1 MQTKEESESVQ
12 RERQP
17 RRLREKD
24 VRLFPLLAKVRSHR
38 CIVSHILDRG
48 PAAALRLSGMSGF
61 HPKVGK
67 KSGGLV
73 CQKRAY
79 PGGRFPI

>member
-12 RERQP
+12 RERQLGRP
-17 RRLREKD
+17 REKD

-48 PAAALRLSGMSGF
+48 LAAALRLSGMGGF
-61 HPKVGK
+61 HPKAGK
-67 KSGGLV
+67 KPWGSGLPETF
-73 CQKRAY
+73 QR
-79 PGGRFPI
+79 GRIFLM

>member
-17 RRLREKD
+17 GRPREKD
-24 VRLFPLLAKVRSHR
+24 VRLFPSLAKVRSHR

-48 PAAALRLSGMSGF
+48 LAAALRLSGMSGF
-61 HPKVGK
+61 RPKVGK

-73 CQKRAY
+73 C
-79 PGGRFPI
+79 